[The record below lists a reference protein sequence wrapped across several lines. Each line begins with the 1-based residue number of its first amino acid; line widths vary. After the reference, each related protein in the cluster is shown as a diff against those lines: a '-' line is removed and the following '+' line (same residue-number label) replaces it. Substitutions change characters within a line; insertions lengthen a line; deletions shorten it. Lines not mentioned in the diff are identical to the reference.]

1 MCRRGTEPLEDI
13 RRELDRDAMQA
24 RLKTPIVG
32 WNGCGFVQSRLEV
45 NAGNPTVIGST
56 VLADDVLE
64 LFDSGKTVQNIVE
77 YESLPASTVE
87 ELLGFAGRLQKV
99 AA

>member
-1 MCRRGTEPLEDI
+1 
-13 RRELDRDAMQA
+13 
-24 RLKTPIVG
+24 
-32 WNGCGFVQSRLEV
+32 
-45 NAGNPTVIGST
+45 